1 MWEPTGRRLSLFQG
15 VKRGSPRRRCGD
27 RDEKVGWELTEQR
40 KRVENICGPG
50 ELSSG
55 RWRVARVHR
64 AFLQQQ
70 LRSSRGRR
78 CCRERRADSRCHRAC
93 MGVDPGPCFGLPF
106 GRLSAHPVLTLD
118 PEATQTAPSQ
128 KSGPKPVV
136 AHRGQVE
143 QTRWADLRERLLKK
157 KKSLLEPWTSLPL
170 QPLVW
175 PESVSQDGAPGP
187 SVAASPP
194 YPVPRAQPLLCGVP
208 VLSCFKAPQTAPH
221 RITCCLLGFSLR

>member
-157 KKSLLEPWTSLPL
+157 KKRACWSRGPASLCSHWSGLSLSPKMGLLAPLWLPL
-170 QPLVW
+170 LPAPSPGLSLC
-175 PESVSQDGAPGP
+175 SVGSQCCH
-187 SVAASPP
+187 AS
-194 YPVPRAQPLLCGVP
+194 RLLR
-208 VLSCFKAPQTAPH
+208 LLLTASH
-221 RITCCLLGFSLR
+221 AVS